1 MSTSSTAPD
10 LTQQPPRSP
19 RVRVGGYVILGRTT
33 DKCRALLNG
42 NIGDYHYDCP
52 LDNMLFSFA
61 GVKGDALKEQVQ
73 SGASDDAIVRWLE
86 GNGTSHTAEEVTRW
100 SEEIEQYSM
109 VNADDPEKRDYF
121 IEETT
126 KLGLDPHATSLFDWL
141 EADDRASHGQ

>member
-1 MSTSSTAPD
+1 MSTSSTASD

-19 RVRVGGYVILGRTT
+19 RVRVGGYVIFGRTI

-42 NIGDYHYDCP
+42 DIGDYHYDCP

-61 GVKGDALKEQVQ
+61 RVKGDAFKEQVQ

-86 GNGTSHTAEEVTRW
+86 ENGASHTAEEVSRW
-100 SEEIEQYSM
+100 SDQMEQYSM
-109 VNADDPEKRDYF
+109 VNADDPEKREYF

-126 KLGLDPHATSLFDWL
+126 KLGLDPQATSLFDWL
-141 EADDRASHGQ
+141 EADDRATHGH